1 MGTAPTANSI
11 GVKMNK
17 FGIVIFIISILLSG
31 LFAVA
36 AAGSSDAEYIAAD
49 AEITAETTYD
59 EYYSGYYTCTANIEF
74 RYVAEPFEEGSVEKE
89 YTGTTTGSM
98 ESSDSCIDEIE
109 AAFPIGSNIRIFF
122 LSDDPSIYSFDSQTS
137 DIYLYYCCSGFFA
150 ILATLGLI
158 VALMMGSKGSTVAT
172 GGLSARMGN
181 FRAQLTGQK
190 GKQITPTQSS
200 YQTLPS
206 QQNIP
211 AFNQVRPSNPR
222 RRKRWKDGNM
232 TASRIRNYDSIIGR
246 MGLNNRGFDD
256 VKEAKA
262 HALSYG
268 IMSQRETEE
277 FFAND
282 HVLKTLG
289 LSTSSAFNSAPS
301 QPSEPSGGFWGSQ
314 GISTTKAQ
322 SSEDTC
328 GHPGCSN
335 TVDSFDFRCFD
346 CRKRFCNTHR
356 GKTFQCETCAN

>member
-36 AAGSSDAEYIAAD
+36 AAGSSDVEYIAAD

-74 RYVAEPFEEGSVEKE
+74 RYVAEPFEEGSVETE

-172 GGLSARMGN
+172 GGLAARMGN

-190 GKQITPTQSS
+190 GKQITPIQSS
-200 YQTLPS
+200 YPTLPS

-314 GISTTKAQ
+314 SISTTKAQ

>member
-1 MGTAPTANSI
+1 MGTAPTANLI

-17 FGIVIFIISILLSG
+17 FGIVIFIISTLLSG
-31 LFAVA
+31 LFVFA
-36 AAGSSDAEYIAAD
+36 AAGSSDTEYVSTD
-49 AEITAETTYD
+49 ATITSETTYD

-74 RYVAEPFEEGSVEKE
+74 RYAATEDGSVEKE

-98 ESSDSCIDEIE
+98 ESSESCRSQIM
-109 AAFPIGSNIRIFF
+109 AAFPIGSDIQIYFPT
-122 LSDDPSIYSFDSQTS
+122 DDPSSYSFESQTS

-158 VALMMGSKGSTVAT
+158 VALMMGAKGSTVAT
-172 GGLSARMGN
+172 GGLYARMGN
-181 FRAQLTGQK
+181 FRTQLTGQK

-200 YQTLPS
+200 YPTLPS

-289 LSTSSAFNSAPS
+289 LSSSSAFNSAPS
-301 QPSEPSGGFWGSQ
+301 QPSQPSGGFWGSQ
-314 GISTTKAQ
+314 NTSTTKAQ
-322 SSEDTC
+322 SSDETC

-346 CRKRFCNTHR
+346 CRKRFCDSHR
-356 GKTFQCETCAN
+356 GKTFQCESCSN